1 MALNNLPLND
11 AGGDYYAR
19 QFGNR
24 IQNIRKYGATP
35 PTQRKAGCL
44 GSGGAVG
51 GGIFAVIVLIRI
63 IAAVAWIGSSNSDSN
78 YNTYDP
84 PNITIPDP
92 PPPIDWQN
100 NVQVDP
106 PMDPNCAEWQS
117 AVVAAGSA
125 HHPAASRPAA
135 RAAGRSANTAGPARR
150 HRAGPAAGGPGPESA
165 GDSGRRQAGRRRQV
179 INERTTFADR
189 GAPVPQCITI
199 SGL

>member
-106 PMDPNCAEWQS
+106 PMDPNAPNGNPPLWQPGQPIILPPLDPPPAQPDDPLIRPDPPGVIVPDQPP
-117 AVVAAGSA
+117 AVPDPNP
-125 HHPAASRPAA
+125 PAIP
-135 RAAGRSANTAGPARR
+135 GDDKP
-150 HRAGPAAGGPGPESA
+150 GG
-165 GDSGRRQAGRRRQV
+165 D
-179 INERTTFADR
+179 DR
-189 GAPVPQCITI
+189 
-199 SGL
+199 